1 MRLDEEVVAMSHSL
15 SSANAGFDFITQLP
29 IPSPHIRAP
38 RLPPAFSADG
48 SKFAVIARD
57 GAAFVWDVRNKI
69 PLMRKERSRHGHRL
83 HSLHFS
89 SGTLGRGVL
98 AFTKVS

>member
-1 MRLDEEVVAMSHSL
+1 MRLDEEVVAMSHS

-38 RLPPAFSADG
+38 RLPPAFSANG
-48 SKFAVIARD
+48 SKFAVTARD

-69 PLMRKERSRHGHRL
+69 PLTIKEPSRHGHML

-98 AFTKVS
+98 AFTEVS